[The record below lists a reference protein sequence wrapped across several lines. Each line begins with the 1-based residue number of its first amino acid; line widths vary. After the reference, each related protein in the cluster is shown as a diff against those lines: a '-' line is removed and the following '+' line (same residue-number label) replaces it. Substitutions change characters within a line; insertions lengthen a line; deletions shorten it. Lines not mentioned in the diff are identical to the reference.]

1 MPLSQT
7 FSKPISIHYGFPCF
21 LNGFRITFCLPPWA
35 NHLLQDILCFSG
47 ATCLVFYVIALM
59 GNSCN
64 VKSEILLNYC
74 EAGYS
79 NWHYVKTLR
88 HHFILCH
95 SSFLPTYRPHV
106 CLYTGNFYF
115 YFFYGCQID
124 MKFCE
129 VSLNS
134 TSNRR

>member
-7 FSKPISIHYGFPCF
+7 FTKPISIHYGFPCF
-21 LNGFRITFCLPPWA
+21 LNGFRITFCLLPWA

-106 CLYTGNFYF
+106 CLYTGTQSESYYSQN
-115 YFFYGCQID
+115 Q
-124 MKFCE
+124 
-129 VSLNS
+129 
-134 TSNRR
+134 NRRLIV